1 MASQTLIQTAAVAK
15 VNLLPPEI
23 DEKRKARRVQVGLAG
38 AVAAT
43 VGVVGVLYMGQVSA
57 LSSANDDLA
66 TERASGSRLAAQEKT
81 LENVRDIYATADAKN
96 ALLKRA
102 TGDKVLF
109 SSYLTD
115 LSLSIPDN
123 VWLTNV
129 TFDEALPALGSG
141 TKGARTSKVPVVG
154 IGTVTFEGV
163 AFDHDDVAAFLD
175 ALAKQSGYA
184 NPYFTSSTEE
194 LIGERKVYVFQAS
207 VVLNENALA
216 SKKPARG

>member
-1 MASQTLIQTAAVAK
+1 VASQTLIQTAQVAK

-23 DEKRKARRVQVGLAG
+23 EENRKARRVQVGLAG

-43 VGVVGVLYMGQVSA
+43 VGVVAVLYMGQVSA

-66 TERASGSRLAAQEKT
+66 VERATGARLTSQERT
-81 LENVRDIYATADAKN
+81 LQNVRDVYATVDAKN
-96 ALLKRA
+96 ALLARA
-102 TGDKVLF
+102 TGDKVLY

-141 TKGARTSKVPVVG
+141 TAAKPSTTPLAG
-154 IGTVTFEGV
+154 IGTVTFGGI
-163 AFDHDDVAAFLD
+163 AFDHDDVAAFLEV
-175 ALAKQSGYA
+175 LSKQKGYSNA
-184 NPYFTSSTEE
+184 YFSSSTEE
-194 LIGERKVYVFQAS
+194 FLGERKVYAFQAS
-207 VVLNENALA
+207 VVLTDDALA